1 MQLNVQ
7 ITPSNDMSPWGPHIN
22 DKTSHEQAAN
32 ILEEVWNAENT
43 IQKQIW
49 QEQIDEDNGQWMEL
63 QAQRDAEDQRIA
75 DELTRE
81 KEEVEK
87 EERKRNNAKFAPIP
101 KRGVPLHTPIILAP
115 SAIQN
120 MDLGQYSPTMVLH

>member
-1 MQLNVQ
+1 
-7 ITPSNDMSPWGPHIN
+7 
-22 DKTSHEQAAN
+22 
-32 ILEEVWNAENT
+32 
-43 IQKQIW
+43 
-49 QEQIDEDNGQWMEL
+49 MEL

-81 KEEVEK
+81 KEEDEK